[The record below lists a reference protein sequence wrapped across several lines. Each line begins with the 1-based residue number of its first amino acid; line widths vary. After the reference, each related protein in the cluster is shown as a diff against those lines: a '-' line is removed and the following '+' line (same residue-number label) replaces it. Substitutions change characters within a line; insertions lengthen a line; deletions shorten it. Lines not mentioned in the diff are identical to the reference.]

1 MPKKVA
7 YTQITPIPAH
17 IPRQLAIDMLH
28 SHGEII
34 ELNPLVL
41 EHHPIKAPRD
51 APADEFFS
59 VWEEITQRI
68 QYIPGTGKL
77 GSGKISFKGVFHD
90 MPWGLQT
97 HIYAPAGVDMRNK
110 YHIRGNQPG
119 EPPEQREL
127 GSGAPPEGLY
137 LREDVEIKCNFTM
150 VPFVKSE
157 AKAAS
162 KVLVAR
168 MIKKAELI
176 DQELLRQMME
186 GQRQGGLTDGNQYS
200 PNAGQPPNS
209 PGMTPGAPFSPNMNN
224 VDAYKRNTMLSNSDV
239 LRKREEAI
247 RQSMYST
254 GSFRSQYGSQ
264 RSASMNHPPM
274 MEMMGSLPQQG
285 GPQPPSN
292 GLAIEMP
299 GDMQYI
305 HPPQPQGSPNLQPP
319 QGRASVYSELSG
331 EASQPRSRPSSTTHE
346 TSYTQDNQT
355 VSSGWGGSQTGHS
368 PNPEAWRQSVV
379 SDQSQQ
385 NQQMQNQQR
394 GSQGGYSYNPRDFME
409 GMPAR

>member
-7 YTQITPIPAH
+7 YTNITPIPSH
-17 IPRQLAIDMLH
+17 IPRQLAIDVLH

-41 EHHPIKAPRD
+41 GHHPIKAPRD

-59 VWEEITQRI
+59 VWHEITQRI

-97 HIYAPAGVDMRNK
+97 HIYAPAGVDLRNK
-110 YHIRGNQPG
+110 WQIRGNQPG

-137 LREDVEIKCNFTM
+137 LREDVEIKCNFAM

-157 AKAAS
+157 TKAAS
-162 KVLVAR
+162 KVLVDR
-168 MIKKAELI
+168 LIKKAELI
-176 DQELLRQMME
+176 DQEILRQMME
-186 GQRQGGLTDGNQYS
+186 GNQQSGMSDGNHLNAGSHSPQPPMSPGFSPAGTQQYS
-200 PNAGQPPNS
+200 PNMQG
-209 PGMTPGAPFSPNMNN
+209 
-224 VDAYKRNTMLSNSDV
+224 VDAYKRNTMLSNSEV
-239 LRKREEAI
+239 LRKREESL
-247 RQSMYST
+247 RQNFYNSP
-254 GSFRSQYGSQ
+254 GSFRQGHPSPGL
-264 RSASMNHPPM
+264 NHPPM

-299 GDMQYI
+299 GDMSW
-305 HPPQPQGSPNLQPP
+305 HNPPAQPSPNLQPP
-319 QGRASVYSELSG
+319 RPSSYSELSG
-331 EASQPRSRPSSTTHE
+331 ETYQPRSRPSSVAPD
-346 TSYTQDNQT
+346 TQT
-355 VSSGWGGSQTGHS
+355 MMSSSWGGSQGSTSPHPDGQRQQHHS
-368 PNPEAWRQSVV
+368 
-379 SDQSQQ
+379 
-385 NQQMQNQQR
+385 
-394 GSQGGYSYNPRDFME
+394 GGYQYNPRDFHN
-409 GMPAR
+409 AQDVAAK